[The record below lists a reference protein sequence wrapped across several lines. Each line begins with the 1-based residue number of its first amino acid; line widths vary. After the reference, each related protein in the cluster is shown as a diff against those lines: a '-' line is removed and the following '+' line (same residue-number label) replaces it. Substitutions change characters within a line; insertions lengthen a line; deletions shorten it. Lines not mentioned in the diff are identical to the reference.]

1 MLDEVVKFTLESMI
15 FQNFPNSFYLK
26 KDNICV
32 LVCVCV
38 CVCVCDTDCS
48 AAAGLGLSYSSITDQ
63 CEGGRRYIVVFKFL
77 LKEDINCE

>member
-1 MLDEVVKFTLESMI
+1 MLDEVFKFTLESMI
-15 FQNFPNSFYLK
+15 FQNFPNSFYLEN
-26 KDNICV
+26 DNICV
-32 LVCVCV
+32 LV